1 MMRLSTSVRRG
12 LGFWVVI
19 AAAGV
24 AHAAAAESSAPK
36 SQGREAP
43 AAKFPTRESP
53 VFKAVAAA
61 PEPAGEPK
69 AIDEAPAAKGLR
81 FQVLD
86 DTIERLRPVRGRTA
100 ADEARLDATAW
111 FATARLMQER
121 GDLPA
126 ALRSY
131 ARAIAS
137 DPTALAAYREGVR
150 LAIELKRLDLAVP
163 WARKLVE
170 LDPENLQSLISAVSL
185 LLNLNDKNGAI
196 QLLELGVKA
205 PGLDRESQPY
215 VVLMRQLAIL
225 YVDADRKGDAVAGFE
240 VLFDALTHPEKYK
253 LDARARAQ
261 LQGDADWSYEKIGQ
275 FFLEVKKTDLAL
287 AAFQKAAESK
297 KGPAA
302 VNLSYNLAQV
312 YLQADQGEKALEEI
326 QKYIDSQR
334 QSKGRAAY
342 ELLVAILEKLGRS
355 QEAIRR
361 LEEAATKD
369 PRNSTLQ
376 YFLADQYAAANRLD
390 QAEELFKKTL
400 ESSAETQGYV
410 GLASVYRR
418 KGRPAELI
426 DTLGKAYLE
435 SGDLASL
442 ARETKAITGDEKLL
456 ASVLELGAK
465 RLDEQPPALDFAS
478 GYVLANLAADGAATD
493 LAERLYRFLLAL
505 RKERSVLLYEE
516 LGQHLNKVRKYAE
529 ASKVYQEAVD
539 DPAAIDGRPKFLFVL
554 GFTLENAGETKKA
567 LEANAAAQQL
577 LPNNPLVRNQEAWIY
592 YDSRQ
597 YDEAVAR
604 FEKLIADFP
613 QPQAREVIRSAQ
625 STLSNIHVMRGDV
638 KKGIEILESIYKEN
652 PNEISINNDLGYL
665 YADHGMNLEQA
676 EVMIRKAVTAEPEN
690 AAYLDSM
697 GWVLFKLGK
706 PDEALPYL
714 EKSVRISTS
723 RGDEALHD
731 HLGDVYDRLQQTA
744 KAIEAW
750 KKSLELARE
759 SAYPD
764 KKLIERV
771 EEKLRNHQEDP
782 GKLKPAKPGSP

>member
-1 MMRLSTSVRRG
+1 MIRLSTVEMRG
-12 LGFWVVI
+12 LVCWIGMAT
-19 AAAGV
+19 AALAQG
-24 AHAAAAESSAPK
+24 ATPES
-36 SQGREAP
+36 
-43 AAKFPTRESP
+43 AKES
-53 VFKAVAAA
+53 
-61 PEPAGEPK
+61 K
-69 AIDEAPAAKGLR
+69 AIEETPPAQGLR
-81 FQVLD
+81 FQDLD
-86 DTIERLRPVRGRTA
+86 DTVERLKPIKARTA

-131 ARAIAS
+131 RRAIES
-137 DPTALAAYREGVR
+137 DPTAVAAYREGVR
-150 LAIELKRLDLAVP
+150 LAIELKKLELAVP

-170 LDPENLQSLISAVSL
+170 LEPGNLQSLISAVTL
-185 LLNLNDKNGAI
+185 LMNLDDKPGAI

-205 PGLDRESQPY
+205 PGLDRATPQY
-215 VVLMRQLAIL
+215 VLLMRQLAIL
-225 YVDADRKGDAVAGFE
+225 YVDADRKEDAIPGFE
-240 VLFDALTHPEKYK
+240 ILFDALTHPEKYK
-253 LDARARAQ
+253 LDVRARTQ
-261 LQGDADWSYEKIGQ
+261 LQSDADWSYEKIGQ
-275 FFLEVKKTDLAL
+275 FFLDVKKTDLAL

-297 KGPAA
+297 KGPAV

-312 YLQADQGEKALEEI
+312 YLQAGEGEKALEEI

-342 ELLVAILEKLGRS
+342 ELLVAILDKLGRS

-390 QAEELFKKTL
+390 EAEELFKKTL
-400 ESSAETQGYV
+400 DSSAETQGYV
-410 GLASVYRR
+410 GLAAVYRR
-418 KGRPAELI
+418 KGKPAELI
-426 DTLGKAYLE
+426 DALGKGYLE

-442 ARETKAITGDEKLL
+442 ARETKAIIGDEKLL
-456 ASVLELGAK
+456 SALLEIGAK
-465 RLDEQPPALDFAS
+465 RLDEQPPALDFAA
-478 GYVLANLAADGAATD
+478 GYVLANLAADGKRTEV
-493 LAERLYRFLLAL
+493 AERLYRYLLSI
-505 RKERSVLLYEE
+505 RKERAVLLYEE
-516 LGQHLNKVRKYAE
+516 LGQLLNKVRKYAE

-539 DPAAIDGRPKFLFVL
+539 DPAAIEGRPKFMFVL
-554 GFTLENAGETKKA
+554 GFTLQNAGETKKA
-567 LEANAAAQQL
+567 LEANAAAQQM

-597 YDEAVAR
+597 YEEAIPR

-613 QPQAREVIRSAQ
+613 QPQAREVVRSAQ
-625 STLSNIHVMRGDV
+625 STLSNIYVLQGDV
-638 KKGIEILESIYKEN
+638 RKGLEILESIYKEN

-731 HLGDVYDRLQQTA
+731 HLGDVYDRLQQPA
-744 KAIEAW
+744 KAVEAW
-750 KKSLELARE
+750 KKALELSRE

-764 KKLIERV
+764 KKLIDRV
-771 EEKLRNHQEDP
+771 EEKLKNHKEDP
-782 GKLKPAKPGSP
+782 GKLKPAKPGAP

>member
-1 MMRLSTSVRRG
+1 MG
-12 LGFWVVI
+12 I
-19 AAAGV
+19 AAAG
-24 AHAAAAESSAPK
+24 AAC
-36 SQGREAP
+36 G
-43 AAKFPTRESP
+43 
-53 VFKAVAAA
+53 AA
-61 PEPAGEPK
+61 PGPTAPESATPDSATPESATPESATPDSATPESAK
-69 AIDEAPAAKGLR
+69 DSKPIEETPAAKGVQ
-81 FQVLD
+81 FQILD
-86 DTIERLRPVRGRTA
+86 DPIERLKPVRPRTA

-111 FATARLMQER
+111 FATARLMHER

-126 ALRSY
+126 ALRSFE
-131 ARAIAS
+131 RAIQS

-163 WARKLVE
+163 WSRKLVE
-170 LDPENLQSLISAVSL
+170 LEPENLQSLIGAVSL
-185 LLNLNDKNGAI
+185 LLNLNDKPGAI

-205 PGLDRESQPY
+205 PGLDRESQQY

-225 YVDADRKGDAVAGFE
+225 YVDADRKADAVPGFE

-253 LDARARAQ
+253 LDARARKQ
-261 LQGDADWSYEKIGQ
+261 LQSDPAWSYERMGQ
-275 FFLEVKKTDLAL
+275 FFLDAKKTDLAL
-287 AAFQKAAESK
+287 AAFQKSAESN

-302 VNLSYNLAQV
+302 INLSYNLAQV

-326 QKYIDSQR
+326 QKYIDTQR

-376 YFLADQYAAANRLD
+376 YFLADQYADANRLD
-390 QAEELFKKTL
+390 EAEELFKKTL

-410 GLASVYRR
+410 GLAAVYRR

-426 DTLGKAYLE
+426 DALGKGYLE
-435 SGDLASL
+435 SGDLANL
-442 ARETKAITGDEKLL
+442 ARETKAITDDEKLL
-456 ASVLELGAK
+456 TALLEIGAK

-478 GYVLANLAADGAATD
+478 GYVLANLAAEGKRTE
-493 LAERLYRFLLAL
+493 LAERLYRYLLTL
-505 RKERSVLLYEE
+505 RKERSVMLYEE
-516 LGQHLNKVRKYAE
+516 LGQHLNKMRKYAE

-597 YDEAVAR
+597 YGEAIGR
-604 FEKLIADFP
+604 FEKLIADYP

-625 STLSNIHVMRGDV
+625 STLSNIYVLTGDV
-638 KKGIEILESIYKEN
+638 RKGLEILESIYKEN

-706 PDEALPYL
+706 PEEALPYL
-714 EKSVRISTS
+714 EKSVKNSTS

-731 HLGDVYDRLQQTA
+731 HLGDVYDRLQQPA
-744 KAIEAW
+744 RAIAAW
-750 KKSLELARE
+750 KKALELARE

-771 EEKLRNHQEDP
+771 EEKLRNHNEDP